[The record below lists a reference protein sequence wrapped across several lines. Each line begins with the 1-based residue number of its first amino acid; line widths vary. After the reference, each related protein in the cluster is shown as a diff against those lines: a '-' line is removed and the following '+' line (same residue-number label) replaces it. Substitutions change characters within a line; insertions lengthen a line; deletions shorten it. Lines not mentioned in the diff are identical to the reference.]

1 MSETM
6 TYDPGTDTVTT
17 ENNLT
22 PDEQDSLSLGQ
33 EMQDQQEQ
41 LLAGKYKDA
50 EELEKAY
57 VELETKLGQR
67 EESKS
72 EETESTT
79 KDYKPT
85 DTEYF
90 TDAEGNQIQSH
101 YSDGSV
107 NYEAV
112 NDVYGKE
119 VGDIFKNGN
128 VDPWRISGYFHDN
141 GGTITEEMY
150 TELGN
155 AGLSRGTVDAYL
167 AGRSTQMGYSSSS
180 VSEDISSEDA
190 AAIRNSVGGE
200 VEYNRLT
207 NWAADNLNPTAQR
220 AFDDLINTG
229 NVGAIQ
235 LAVSGLKAQM
245 DNSVGYEGRM
255 LTGKPPQTSGD
266 VFRSQAELVS
276 AMSDSRYD
284 EDPAY
289 RQDVIEKLD
298 RSDIQF

>member
-1 MSETM
+1 M

-17 ENNLT
+17 ENNLS
-22 PDEQDSLSLGQ
+22 PEEQDSLQVGE
-33 EMQDQQEQ
+33 EMEQQQES

-50 EELEKAY
+50 EELERAY

-128 VDPWRISGYFHDN
+128 VDPWRISGHFHDN

-167 AGRSTQMGYSSSS
+167 AGRATQMGYST
-180 VSEDISSEDA
+180 DA
-190 AAIRNSVGGE
+190 EGPDLAERDVTAIKNTVGGE
-200 VEYNRLT
+200 AEYDQLMS
-207 NWAADNLNPTAQR
+207 WASNNLPTSTVD
-220 AFDDLINTG
+220 AFDSLIDSG
-229 NVGAIQ
+229 NPEAIQ
-235 LAVSGLKAQM
+235 LAVSGMKAQM